1 MKNFKI
7 TFQIETA
14 DDVTSIVV
22 GRIISKIEEVAYGEL
37 GKIGDFSINTSFGS
51 LGNKPTKNVVAEPIT
66 SPSEVKPNEP
76 VVSMAP
82 VEPEKKKRRRRRTK
96 KEVLEG
102 RK

>member
-37 GKIGDFSINTSFGS
+37 GKIGVTSVLCEGGLRLATSLAAAGLVDEWVTVLASKVIGS
-51 LGNKPTKNVVAEPIT
+51 
-66 SPSEVKPNEP
+66 
-76 VVSMAP
+76 
-82 VEPEKKKRRRRRTK
+82 RRIGEAVCIRRT
-96 KEVLEG
+96 ECLQD
-102 RK
+102 